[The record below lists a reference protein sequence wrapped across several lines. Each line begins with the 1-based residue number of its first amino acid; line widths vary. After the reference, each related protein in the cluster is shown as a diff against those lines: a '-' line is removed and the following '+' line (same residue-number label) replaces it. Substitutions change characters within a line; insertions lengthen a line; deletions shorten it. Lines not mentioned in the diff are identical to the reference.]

1 MCCGFVN
8 LNTKGDNTYYY
19 LMDFGYF
26 CKSKWF
32 VLAIEKSFPNFVR
45 KSCSEKS

>member
-1 MCCGFVN
+1 MLRVCCRFVN
-8 LNTKGDNTYYY
+8 LNTKGDNYYYY

-32 VLAIEKSFPNFVR
+32 VVGYQDILLESYAL
-45 KSCSEKS
+45 